1 MVIAWL
7 NFAAGCAC
15 DVELNRL
22 GFIHPA
28 SSYRGNLS
36 MITPDPEKTVRILK
50 VCGGQTLAAL
60 QAMEL
65 I

>member
-1 MVIAWL
+1 M
-7 NFAAGCAC
+7 
-15 DVELNRL
+15 
-22 GFIHPA
+22 
-28 SSYRGNLS
+28 S

-50 VCGGQTLAAL
+50 VCGGQTLAVL